1 MNIKTSFSRKEHVD
15 SGLALLLI
23 TLILG
28 WWFNRDVI
36 LRMAIAEI
44 IVILVAPVILYPFT
58 FFWLNVSELLGRVMS
73 RILLTLIFMVF
84 VFPVALIRKAMGKDT
99 LMLKR
104 FKKDDH
110 SVFTERNHSYTKS
123 DFTAQY

>member
-28 WWFNRDVI
+28 WWFNPDVI